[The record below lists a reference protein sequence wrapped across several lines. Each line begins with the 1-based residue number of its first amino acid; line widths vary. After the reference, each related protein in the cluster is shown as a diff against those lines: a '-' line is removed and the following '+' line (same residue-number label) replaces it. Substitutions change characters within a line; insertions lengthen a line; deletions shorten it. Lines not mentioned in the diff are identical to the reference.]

1 MSVLSSLLVVVVL
14 ALCFSFASVRGQD
27 FDMMDAA
34 NCTDYTNCRDCASQP
49 NCGWCPAFGLCLEG
63 TSANVST
70 DGTCNVTTGGWHFNA
85 TDCRNCSSFKNCKS
99 CVEAYSS
106 KNGAVCG
113 WCEPFGT
120 GKNKTNGTC
129 WEGTAAGP
137 FYKSLTANETCA
149 QKHWGLDSKICG
161 EDDDAKR
168 KLAIIIGLSVA
179 GGLFVLAV
187 VATIIFVI
195 VKRMQRSRG
204 YQAINESA

>member
-1 MSVLSSLLVVVVL
+1 
-14 ALCFSFASVRGQD
+14 
-27 FDMMDAA
+27 MMDAA
-34 NCTDYTNCRDCASQP
+34 NCTDYTDCRDCASQP

-137 FYKSLTANETCA
+137 FYKSVTANETCA

-161 EDDDAKR
+161 THHLFPSPC
-168 KLAIIIGLSVA
+168 KLLRSVR
-179 GGLFVLAV
+179 LTSSTLL
-187 VATIIFVI
+187 
-195 VKRMQRSRG
+195 
-204 YQAINESA
+204 